1 MTELYGFE
9 VGNQR
14 LDVTQVRLVDGFYD
28 YDGLLEIN
36 VNGLWG
42 KMCGERIS
50 DDTFFDLV
58 CNDIAK

>member
-1 MTELYGFE
+1 